1 MCWSVLAWEAGNKF
15 LCQCMGQLMLPNDP
29 VFQSKSLLTVLV
41 DWSTFIWN
49 EWSQTHSC
57 WPCLVKDE
65 AKSVTGCGALT
76 SSSGEGGS
84 GMGMSRGALREAV
97 SVMLKPSSWQN
108 NQIKDKH
115 KDKSEEQFSQIK
127 GHRGCQLK
135 CFTLSRESSF
145 MIFRGMKSEKRVSA
159 WKHTHT
165 HTKRGLKSLLSHK
178 SWFISI
184 FY

>member
-1 MCWSVLAWEAGNKF
+1 
-15 LCQCMGQLMLPNDP
+15 MLPNDP

-65 AKSVTGCGALT
+65 AKSVTGCSALT